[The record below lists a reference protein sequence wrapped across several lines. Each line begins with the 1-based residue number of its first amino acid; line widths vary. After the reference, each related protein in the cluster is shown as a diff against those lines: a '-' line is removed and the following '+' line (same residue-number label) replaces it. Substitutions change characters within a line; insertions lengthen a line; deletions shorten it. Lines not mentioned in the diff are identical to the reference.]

1 MAMEEKNK
9 IGVYICHCGSNISDY
24 VDVEKVREEVAKIKH
39 VSISKTTMF
48 ACADATQNEIV
59 QDIQENDLDAIVV
72 ASCSPKLHLDTFKN
86 VAERAGLNPYNYVQ
100 INIREQCSW
109 AHSDKPVQATEKALQ
124 LVKSGIARVGYSEA
138 LVKTKISAEN
148 VVVVVGA
155 GVSGM
160 RSAIELADLGSY
172 VYLIEREYFVGGR
185 VSQWGELFTTNETG
199 KEIISRLYHKLM
211 EYKNITLFTG
221 AEIISNTG
229 TVGNFDI
236 QVKIRPRYIKPGCK
250 LDPEKLQKVIDAC
263 PVEVPDVFNF
273 NLTTCKAIYKNFES
287 EFPEIPAIDPE
298 SCTKCGECEKLC
310 DDIDLGQQDEF
321 VNIKAGAII
330 INTGYDPY
338 EPKTGEFG
346 YKEIENVIT
355 LPQFKRLIELNSKEL
370 IYKNKR
376 IKNIGY
382 IYCVGS
388 RQKDGENKYCS
399 RYCCTSTIY
408 TSIVAKNKY
417 KDIHNYHFD
426 KSIRTYGKLELL
438 YREAS
443 ENGDV
448 FLQFW
453 DEDPPVVSRNGN
465 GTVIS
470 IKDML
475 SSGKEIDVDCDLVVL
490 VTGMVPRQDNK
501 IADILKAPIGR
512 DKFFNEIH
520 PKLRPV
526 ETVIDGVLISGACQ
540 GPKNIS
546 ESLKSSLSAASK
558 ANSLVKKGEIELK
571 PTIAFIDKNA
581 CVWCDECVKA
591 CPFDAIIKV
600 QSNGKDVAEI
610 IEAKCKGGGMCL
622 PVCPENAIN
631 LKGYTDNEMEAM
643 ITALA
648 D

>member
-1 MAMEEKNK
+1 MEVKNK

-24 VDVEKVREEVAKIKH
+24 VDVERVKEEVEKIKG
-39 VSISKTTMF
+39 VSIAKTTMF
-48 ACADATQNEIV
+48 ACADSTQNEIV
-59 QDIQENDLDAIVV
+59 DDIQEGNLDSIVV

-100 INIREQCSW
+100 VNIREQCSW
-109 AHSDKPVQATEKALQ
+109 AHSDKPEQATEKAIQ
-124 LVKSGIARVGYSEA
+124 LLKAGIARVGYSEA
-138 LVKTKISAEN
+138 LVPTTISAEN

-160 RSAIELADLGSY
+160 RSAIELADLGSN
-172 VYLIEREYFVGGR
+172 VYLIEREFFVGGR
-185 VSQWGELFTTNETG
+185 VAQWGELFTTNETG
-199 KEIISRLYHKLM
+199 KETISRLYHKLK
-211 EYKNITLFTG
+211 EYENITLFLG
-221 AEIISNTG
+221 AEIISNSG
-229 TVGNFDI
+229 TVGNFNL
-236 QVKIRPRYIKPGCK
+236 QVKIRPRYIKPDCK
-250 LDPEKLQKVIDAC
+250 IEDPVLLKKVIDAC
-263 PVEVPDVFNF
+263 PVEIPDIFNF

-287 EFPEIPAIDPE
+287 EFPDVPAIDPD
-298 SCTKCGECEKLC
+298 SCTKCGECERLC
-310 DDIDLGQQDEF
+310 DEIDLSQEEEI
-321 VNIKAGAII
+321 VNIKAGAIL

-346 YKEIENVIT
+346 YKEIDNVIT
-355 LPQFKRLIELNSKEL
+355 LPQLKRLLELNGKDL
-370 IYKNKR
+370 VYKNKSIR
-376 IKNIGY
+376 NIGY

-408 TSIVAKNKY
+408 TSIVVKNKF
-417 KDIHNYHFD
+417 KNINNYHFN

-443 ENGDV
+443 ENGDI

-453 DEDPPVVSRNGN
+453 DEDPPVVSSNGN
-465 GTVIS
+465 GTVVR

-546 ESLKSSLSAASK
+546 ESVKSSLSAASK
-558 ANSLVKKGEIELK
+558 ANSLIKKGEIELK
-571 PTIAFIDKNA
+571 PTIAFIDNNVCTCCDK
-581 CVWCDECVKA
+581 CVEA

-610 IEAKCKGGGMCL
+610 VEAKCKGGGMCL

-643 ITALA
+643 ITAMA